1 MADTTREQD
10 VVANNTAIETK
21 YGAENWNRV
30 IIGLLKDINISLAKL
45 VDNGGNNNGES

>member
-30 IIGLLKDINISLAKL
+30 IIGLLKDINISLAML
-45 VDNGGNNNGES
+45 VDNGGNNNG